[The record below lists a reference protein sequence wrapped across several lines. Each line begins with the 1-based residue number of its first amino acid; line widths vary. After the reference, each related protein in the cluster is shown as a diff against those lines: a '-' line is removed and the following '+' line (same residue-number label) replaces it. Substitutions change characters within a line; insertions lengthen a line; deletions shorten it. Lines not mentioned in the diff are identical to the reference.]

1 MNKEKINYSS
11 MPGDYDQDKLTDLH
25 SSETDPSNY
34 ARNLK
39 NKPSEPRTKDSI
51 NSSDRSIKREN
62 ELNLTE
68 RIPTIAKYAD
78 MNSDS
83 DEFDYHGEI

>member
-11 MPGDYDQDKLTDLH
+11 TPGDYDQDKLTDLH

-51 NSSDRSIKREN
+51 NSSNRSIKREN

-68 RIPTIAKYAD
+68 RIPTIAKYSD

-83 DEFDYHGEI
+83 DEFDYRGEY

>member
-1 MNKEKINYSS
+1 MTKEKRNYSS
-11 MPGDYDQDKLTDLH
+11 MPGNYDTDKLTDLH

-68 RIPTIAKYAD
+68 RIPTLAKYTD

-83 DEFDYHGEI
+83 KEFDYKGEI

>member
-1 MNKEKINYSS
+1 MTKEKRNYSS
-11 MPGDYDQDKLTDLH
+11 MPGNYDTDKLTDLH

-39 NKPSEPRTKDSI
+39 NKPSEPRKKDSI
-51 NSSDRSIKREN
+51 NSSDRSIRREN

-68 RIPTIAKYAD
+68 RIPTLAKYTD

-83 DEFDYHGEI
+83 KEFDYKGEI

>member
-11 MPGDYDQDKLTDLH
+11 TPGDYDQDKLTDLH

-62 ELNLTE
+62 KLNLTE
-68 RIPTIAKYAD
+68 RIPTIAKYSD

-83 DEFDYHGEI
+83 DEFDYRGEF

>member
-1 MNKEKINYSS
+1 MTREKINYSS
-11 MPGDYDQDKLTDLH
+11 MPGDYDTDKLTDLH

-39 NKPSEPRTKDSI
+39 NKPSGVRTKDSV

>member
-1 MNKEKINYSS
+1 MTREKEPYYPT
-11 MPGDYDQDKLTDLH
+11 PGDYDQDKLTDLH
-25 SSETDPSNY
+25 SPETDPSNY

-62 ELNLTE
+62 ELNLTG
-68 RIPTIAKYAD
+68 RIPTLAKYTD

-83 DEFDYHGEI
+83 KDFDYKGEI